1 MATGSGSPPLDS
13 GQRAAVRAQVERLL
27 SAPSFT
33 LSLRRGQLLR
43 YLVERTLTGGE
54 GINEY
59 AIGVDVFEKPPS
71 FDPRIESIVRTEAG
85 RLRQKLKEH
94 YAKDGR
100 QDRVLIEIPLR
111 SYQPVFV
118 FREPEAVPP
127 AAAAAA
133 EPGAPTA
140 FNRWRWPVAALMII
154 AVLALLAGGGAATL
168 WWSGIRANQPV
179 HSLVV
184 LPFENFSANG
194 ADQYLADGLTDE
206 LTNEFAN
213 WKDLRVVARTS
224 AFQYRG
230 KGADVR
236 RIGRE
241 LNADAVL
248 EGSLAKQGDHVRITA
263 QLNRTADGYHLW
275 SHSYDMRSLDM
286 LTVQREI
293 AQAIAT
299 AVRRLG
305 GKVPGQASHP
315 STNNPEALDL
325 YLRASYQYGRLN
337 PASLQQSIGLFQ
349 TAIGKDPSY
358 ARAYVGLAAA
368 EMELANFIPA
378 AESTEKA
385 RAALQQALKLDPDSG
400 DAHGLLAEI
409 VVYHDWDWPGGE
421 REFQLAL
428 EKGASPSTRA
438 AYGFALAR
446 YSRFAQAQAQCAIAE
461 NLEPLGVAPRF
472 CQFYVFY
479 YQRRYAEARQ
489 TLLRTLDLNPDLIY
503 AHQMLG
509 RVALIQRDCAEVVRQ
524 FEWIA
529 HTLPAPAAAIGL
541 AYECACRGERDR
553 ARRYLREA
561 AVSTPPARSYE
572 LAIGYVLLQD
582 NDAALGCLRKSGAAR
597 EDLPYSLNEPA
608 FDVLRS
614 DPRFVALERT
624 VEPVP

>member
-1 MATGSGSPPLDS
+1 MATGSGPPPLDS

-27 SAPSFT
+27 SGPSFA

-43 YLVERTLTGGE
+43 YLVERTLTGE

-85 RLRQKLKEH
+85 RLRQKLREY
-94 YAKDGR
+94 YAGDGR
-100 QDRVLIEIPLR
+100 QDPVLIEIPLR

-127 AAAAAA
+127 AAAALA
-133 EPGAPTA
+133 EPAPSA
-140 FNRWRWPVAALMII
+140 SNRWRWLVAILMII

-168 WWSGIRANQPV
+168 WWSGIRANPPI

-184 LPFENFSANG
+184 LPFENFSANE

-293 AQAIAT
+293 AQAIAA

-305 GKVPGQASHP
+305 GKVPDQASHP

-325 YLRASYQYGRLN
+325 YLRASYQYGRLT
-337 PASLQQSIGLFQ
+337 PASLHESVGLFQ
-349 TAIGKDPSY
+349 AAIGKDPSY

-368 EMELANFIPA
+368 EMELTNFIPA
-378 AESTEKA
+378 AESTGQA

-409 VVYHDWDWPGGE
+409 VTYHDWDWPGGE
-421 REFQLAL
+421 REFHLAL

-446 YSRFAQAQAQCAIAE
+446 YSRFAQAQTQCTIAE

-479 YQRRYAEARQ
+479 FQRRYADARQ

-503 AHQMLG
+503 AHEMLG
-509 RVALIQRDCAEVVRQ
+509 RVALVQRDCAEAVRQ
-524 FEWIA
+524 FEWRA
-529 HTLPAPAAAIGL
+529 RKLPASAAAIAL
-541 AYECACRGERDR
+541 AYGCACRGERER
-553 ARRYLREA
+553 ARRYLSQA
-561 AVSTPPARSYE
+561 AVSTPPTRSFE
-572 LAIGYVLLQD
+572 LAMGYALLHD
-582 NDAALGCLRKSGAAR
+582 NDAAIRCLRKSDAAR
-597 EDLPYSLNEPA
+597 EDLPNILNEPA
-608 FDVLRS
+608 FDALRT
-614 DPRFVALERT
+614 DPRYVALERT
-624 VEPVP
+624 MEPAP